1 MDIIEAILL
10 GILQGVTEF
19 LPVSSS
25 GHLVLA
31 QALLGRDLDRG
42 ITFEVVV
49 HFGSLFSIL
58 IFFRER
64 IKELIVTAFRF
75 LSEPSMMAVNW
86 KTQYNVRFI
95 FYVLLS
101 MIPAMLVGFTMKHQ
115 IEYLF
120 SSPLLVSFM
129 LLITGLLLYTTQ
141 LARNNDQDVTA
152 AKGFLIGI
160 AQAFAIIPGIS
171 RSGTTITAGLFLRLK
186 RTEVAD
192 FSFIMLLPVLAG
204 AMLLEFLEMF
214 KTGLDGVPVAELTFA
229 FLASLAAGLVALKY
243 LIQLLRQKSIHY
255 FSWYCWL
262 AGLTGIVYFGILQI

>member
-1 MDIIEAILL
+1 MEIIEAILL

-31 QALLGRDLDRG
+31 QALLGRDLERG

-64 IKELIVTAFRF
+64 ITELIVSAIGF
-75 LSEPSMMAVNW
+75 LSEPSAMAENW

-101 MIPAMLVGFTMKHQ
+101 MIPAMLIGFTLKDQ
-115 IEYLF
+115 IEMLF
-120 SSPLLVSFM
+120 SSPLLVSCM
-129 LLITGLLLYTTQ
+129 LMITGLLLFSTKF
-141 LARNNDQDVTA
+141 ARNNDQNVTA
-152 AKGFLIGI
+152 AKGFLVGV
-160 AQAFAIIPGIS
+160 AQAFAIMPGIS
-171 RSGTTITAGLFLRLK
+171 RSGTTITTGLFLRLK

-214 KTGLDGVPVAELTFA
+214 ETGLVGVPVLELSLA
-229 FLASLAAGLVALKY
+229 FLASLIAGLISLRY
-243 LIQLLRQKSIHY
+243 LIQLLKQKSIHY

-262 AGLTGIVYFGILQI
+262 VGISGIVYFGIL